1 MKKEMV
7 MAASAA
13 VLRGADKKHTTS
25 SLKRGW
31 NWAYRFY
38 EKTLPDGTRKTL
50 VVEYQLLHR
59 KYGTDVI
66 VSNYPGAH
74 QYEDAAWEAICEA
87 FRDFFVAADEEGVVW
102 QEVRERIFLTAWLID
117 APIDSE
123 IIRSFAAALEV
134 TNRVSVEM
142 KAGGVSESRIRQAV
156 NKLEFLHS
164 HSGYAVKTKQTKEN

>member
-1 MKKEMV
+1 MKKKMT
-7 MAASAA
+7 MATTVA
-13 VLRGADKKHTTS
+13 VSRGADKKHTTS

-74 QYEDAAWEAICEA
+74 QYEDAALEAICEA

-102 QEVRERIFLTAWLID
+102 KEVRERIFLTAWLID

-123 IIRSFAAALEV
+123 IVKSLAAALEAI
-134 TNRVSVEM
+134 NRVSV
-142 KAGGVSESRIRQAV
+142 RV
-156 NKLEFLHS
+156 NGPTVEK
-164 HSGYAVKTKQTKEN
+164 KEE